1 MMRSAGLVLAAFA
14 LLGVAPSAWAGPIVY
29 HASLSGPNEA
39 TPNDSP
45 GTGFAIVTFDD
56 VANTLRVQVT
66 FSGLTAETTAAHI
79 HAPTEVPFEGTA
91 GVATMTPSFVGFPL
105 GVTAGSMDETYDT
118 TQESTWNPAYIT
130 ANGGTAAGA
139 QAAFGMALAEG
150 RAYFNIHTSAFP
162 AGEIRGFLVVP
173 EPSSLMLGSLA
184 LGSLAAFRLGRRS
197 RPSRV

>member
-1 MMRSAGLVLAAFA
+1 MMRTIGLALAAVA

-29 HASLSGPNEA
+29 FASLSGPNEDP
-39 TPNDSP
+39 PNDSP
-45 GTGFAIVTFDD
+45 GTGSAIVTFDD
-56 VANTLRVQVT
+56 VAHTLRVQAT

-79 HAPTEVPFEGTA
+79 HAPTAVPFEGIA
-91 GVATMTPSFVGFPL
+91 GVATTTPSFVGFPL

-118 TQESTWNPAYIT
+118 TSLSTWNPAYVT

-139 QAAFGMALAEG
+139 EAAFGLALAEG

-162 AGEIRGFLVVP
+162 RGEIRGFLVVP
-173 EPSSLMLGSLA
+173 EPSSLMLGGLA

-197 RPSRV
+197 LRSRV